1 MSFSFKK
8 EIQRKAIH
16 LLSLAFIAIFYFVS
30 ESYGE
35 KLALFSLVLLL
46 IIFLEVDYFRVEL
59 GKKLP
64 LIHYLFRKKEKNKH
78 GGQVFF
84 LIGAIISFAVFDFK
98 IALAAILMT
107 TFGDMAATLIGKR
120 FGKTWITKT
129 RALEGILAEFA
140 VDLAVGWLVFGLNF
154 WIVVLVMALT
164 ATIVETAISKLD
176 DNLIIPIFAGFNGQV
191 VIYLLRM
198 TKI

>member
-1 MSFSFKK
+1 MPFDFKK
-8 EIQRKAIH
+8 ELKRKAIH

-30 ESYGE
+30 ANYGE

-64 LIHYLFRKKEKNKH
+64 LIHYLFREKEKEKH

-84 LIGAIISFAVFDFK
+84 LIGAIICFAVFDFK
-98 IALAAILMT
+98 IALCAVLMT
-107 TFGDMAATLIGKR
+107 TFGDMAAALIGKS

-140 VDLAVGWLVFGLNF
+140 VDLLVGWLVFGVSGWL
-154 WIVVLVMALT
+154 IILVMALT

-176 DNLIIPIFAGFNGQV
+176 DNLIIPVFSGFNGQV
-191 VIYLLRM
+191 VVYLLSLA
-198 TKI
+198 KV